1 MVINL
6 RVLAILLVVLGVPGG
21 DYGRAPD
28 VAAPPVLLELFT
40 SEGCSSCPPADE
52 LLERLD
58 AAQPVPGVQLIV
70 LSEHVDYWNH
80 DGWKDP
86 YSSAQLT
93 ERQSGYVH
101 SLGLNTPYTPQFI
114 VDGASE
120 LKGDASDVAQTL
132 QKASTAAKVAV
143 RIRSLRIDAGSPA
156 LVQGHIEVDGG
167 SQKQNA
173 DIFVVTALDHAES
186 EVSRG
191 ENSGRHLT
199 HVAVAQQFLKVGKF
213 EKQKTFSQSFQLKL
227 KSRIDPANIRVI
239 VLVQEPGFG
248 KVLGAALQTVTNEN
262 GKRSPY
268 SRSKMVSVG
277 LR

>member
-6 RVLAILLVVLGVPGG
+6 RVLAILLVVLGVARG

-28 VAAPPVLLELFT
+28 TAAPPVLLELFT

-199 HVAVAQQFLKVGKF
+199 HVAVAQQFIKVGKF

-227 KSRIDPANIRVI
+227 KSRIDPVNIRVI

>member
-1 MVINL
+1 MVMNL
-6 RVLAILLVVLGVPGG
+6 RVLAILLVVLGVPRG

-28 VAAPPVLLELFT
+28 SAAPPVLLELFT

-199 HVAVAQQFLKVGKF
+199 HVAVAQEFIKVGKF
-213 EKQKTFSQSFQLKL
+213 EKQKTFSRSFQLKL

-262 GKRSPY
+262 GK
-268 SRSKMVSVG
+268 
-277 LR
+277 

>member
-6 RVLAILLVVLGVPGG
+6 RVLAVLLVVLGVPGG

-28 VAAPPVLLELFT
+28 TAAPPVLLELFT

-120 LKGDASDVAQTL
+120 LKGAAADVVQTL

-199 HVAVAQQFLKVGKF
+199 HVAVAQQFIKVGKF

-262 GKRSPY
+262 GK
-268 SRSKMVSVG
+268 
-277 LR
+277 